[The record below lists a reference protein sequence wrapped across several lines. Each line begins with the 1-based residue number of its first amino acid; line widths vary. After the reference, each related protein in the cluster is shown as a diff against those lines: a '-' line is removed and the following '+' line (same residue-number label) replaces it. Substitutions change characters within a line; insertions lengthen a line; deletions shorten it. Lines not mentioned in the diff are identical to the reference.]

1 VIDVLSPPSV
11 RRLPAPGGTRVVG
24 VPGLGLSVDVPAR
37 TLSRLGPVGSVAVAL
52 PGYGE
57 PARRG
62 APRTPADLAVRLL
75 ERLADLR
82 VPPAVLMGHSASC
95 QVVAHAAALAPDR
108 VTALVLVGPTT
119 DPRAAGWAGLAG
131 RWLRTAGHERPTQLP
146 RLVRDY
152 THSGL
157 VAMGRA
163 MDAARRDRIDRV
175 LPALS
180 CPVVVVRGR
189 HDRIA
194 PADWVADL
202 AARAP
207 DGRVRTLPAG
217 AHMVP
222 LTHPGLL
229 APVLRELTG

>member
-1 VIDVLSPPSV
+1 MINALSPPSV
-11 RRLPAPGGTRVVG
+11 RWLPASGGTRIVG
-24 VPGLGLSVDVPAR
+24 VPGLGLSVGVPAR
-37 TLSRLGPVGSVAVAL
+37 TLGRLGPVGSAVVAL

-62 APRTPADLAVRLL
+62 APRTPADLAARLL
-75 ERLADLR
+75 QRLADLD
-82 VPPAVLMGHSASC
+82 VAPAVLMGHSASC
-95 QVVAHAAALAPDR
+95 QIVAHAAALAPDR

-119 DPRAAGWAGLAG
+119 DPRAAGWAGLAR
-131 RWLRTAGHERPTQLP
+131 RWLRTAAHERPGQVP
-146 RLVRDY
+146 WLVRDY
-152 THSGL
+152 THSGFS
-157 VAMGRA
+157 AMARA

-175 LPALS
+175 LPGLS
-180 CPVVVVRGR
+180 CPVLVVRGR

-194 PADWVADL
+194 PADWVAEL

-207 DGRVRTLPAG
+207 AGRARTLPAG

-229 APVLRELTG
+229 APVLREMTG